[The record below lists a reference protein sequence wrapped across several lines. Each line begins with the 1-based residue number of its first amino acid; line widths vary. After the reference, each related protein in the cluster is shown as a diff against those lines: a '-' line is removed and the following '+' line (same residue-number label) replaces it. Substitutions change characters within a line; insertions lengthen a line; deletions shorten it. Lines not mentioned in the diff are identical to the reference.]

1 MTLCANRIAA
11 LVLRAVGSVLGVF
24 GIAVMLT
31 MTDASLMLSYFTMQ
45 TNIFTTAAFI
55 VLTVMTAVQ
64 LKERGVRGEVAHLG
78 VSLQL
83 ALTFF
88 ITITFVVYWAMLSW
102 QNFDMGGGDP
112 TRAALVSAAN
122 YMVHGVVPLLAIA
135 DWILFLPHGRLRA
148 KDAAL
153 WLIYPIAYAV
163 FIFIRAEVGAPFYG
177 TTRYPY
183 PFIDVD
189 ILGGWVALI
198 VIAMAVAFYA
208 LGRLFV
214 FLDGKL
220 AVKTA
225 ALICAA
231 AESEYVREERTRI

>member
-1 MTLCANRIAA
+1 M
-11 LVLRAVGSVLGVF
+11 LRAVGSVLGVF

-45 TNIFTTAAFI
+45 TNIFTTATFI

-64 LKERGVRGEVAHLG
+64 TGKRGARGEVAHIG

-83 ALTFF
+83 AFTFF

-112 TRAALVSAAN
+112 SRAALVSTAN
-122 YMVHGVVPLLAIA
+122 YLVH
-135 DWILFLPHGRLRA
+135 WILFLPHGRLRA
-148 KDAAL
+148 RDAAL

-189 ILGGWVALI
+189 VIGAWVAL
-198 VIAMAVAFYA
+198 VVPVMAAAFYA
-208 LGRLFV
+208 LGRLYV
-214 FLDGKL
+214 FLDKKL
-220 AVKTA
+220 ALRVPPVRA
-225 ALICAA
+225 GELYARCARA
-231 AESEYVREERTRI
+231 

>member
-55 VLTVMTAVQ
+55 ALTVMTAVQ

-112 TRAALVSAAN
+112 SRAALVSAAN

-189 ILGGWVALI
+189 VIGGGVDSNYVTILRYKR
-198 VIAMAVAFYA
+198 AFGIRA
-208 LGRLFV
+208 AREVVSGR
-214 FLDGKL
+214 GKQ
-220 AVKTA
+220 
-225 ALICAA
+225 
-231 AESEYVREERTRI
+231 

>member
-45 TNIFTTAAFI
+45 TNIFTTVAFI
-55 VLTVMTAVQ
+55 ALTVMTAVQ
-64 LKERGVRGEVAHLG
+64 LRRRGVRGEVAHLG

-102 QNFDMGGGDP
+102 DP
-112 TRAALVSAAN
+112 SRAALVSAAN

-135 DWILFLPHGRLRA
+135 DWILFLPHGRLHA

-189 ILGGWVALI
+189 VIGGWVAL
-198 VIAMAVAFYA
+198 VVPVMAAAFYA
-208 LGRLFV
+208 LGRLYV
-214 FLDGKL
+214 FLDKRL
-220 AVKTA
+220 ALRIPPLT
-225 ALICAA
+225 
-231 AESEYVREERTRI
+231 TRHLYIRHGGGQ

>member
-55 VLTVMTAVQ
+55 ALTVMTAVQ
-64 LKERGVRGEVAHLG
+64 LKKRGVRGEVAHLG

-112 TRAALVSAAN
+112 SRAALVSTAN

-148 KDAAL
+148 KDAAI

-189 ILGGWVALI
+189 VIGGWVAL
-198 VIAMAVAFYA
+198 VVPVMAAAFYA
-208 LGRLFV
+208 LGRLYV
-214 FLDGKL
+214 FLDKKL
-220 AVKTA
+220 ALRIPPLT
-225 ALICAA
+225 
-231 AESEYVREERTRI
+231 TRHLYIRHAGGQ

>member
-11 LVLRAVGSVLGVF
+11 LVLRGVGSALGTF

-31 MTDASLMLSYFTMQ
+31 MTDASLMLSYFT
-45 TNIFTTAAFI
+45 FTTAAFT

-64 LKERGVRGEVAHLG
+64 LRKSGARGEVAHLG

-112 TRAALVSAAN
+112 SRVALVSAAN
-122 YMVHGVVPLLAIA
+122 YVVHGVVPILAIA

-189 ILGGWVALI
+189 QIGGWVAL
-198 VIAMAVAFYA
+198 VVPVMAAAFYA
-208 LGRLFV
+208 LGRLYV
-214 FLDGKL
+214 FLDKKL
-220 AVKTA
+220 ALRVPPLT
-225 ALICAA
+225 
-231 AESEYVREERTRI
+231 VRHIYLRNGGGQ

>member
-1 MTLCANRIAA
+1 MAA

-55 VLTVMTAVQ
+55 ALTVMTAVQ
-64 LKERGVRGEVAHLG
+64 LKKRGVRGEVAHLG

-102 QNFDMGGGDP
+102 QSFDMGGGDP
-112 TRAALVSAAN
+112 SRAALVSTAN
-122 YMVHGVVPLLAIA
+122 YI
-135 DWILFLPHGRLRA
+135 
-148 KDAAL
+148 

-189 ILGGWVALI
+189 VIGGWVAL
-198 VIAMAVAFYA
+198 VVPVMAAAFYA
-208 LGRLFV
+208 LGRLYV
-214 FLDGKL
+214 FLDKKL
-220 AVKTA
+220 ALRIPPLT
-225 ALICAA
+225 
-231 AESEYVREERTRI
+231 TRHLYIRGGGGQ

>member
-88 ITITFVVYWAMLSW
+88 ITITFVVYWAMLSC
-102 QNFDMGGGDP
+102 
-112 TRAALVSAAN
+112 ALVSAAN

-189 ILGGWVALI
+189 VIGGWVAL
-198 VIAMAVAFYA
+198 VVPVMAAAFYA
-208 LGRLFV
+208 LGRLYV
-214 FLDGKL
+214 FLDKRL
-220 AVKTA
+220 ALRVPPLT
-225 ALICAA
+225 
-231 AESEYVREERTRI
+231 TRHLYIRDGGGQ

>member
-55 VLTVMTAVQ
+55 VLIVMTAVQ

-88 ITITFVVYWAMLSW
+88 ITITFV
-102 QNFDMGGGDP
+102 QP
-112 TRAALVSAAN
+112 
-122 YMVHGVVPLLAIA
+122 P
-135 DWILFLPHGRLRA
+135 
-148 KDAAL
+148 
-153 WLIYPIAYAV
+153 
-163 FIFIRAEVGAPFYG
+163 
-177 TTRYPY
+177 
-183 PFIDVD
+183 
-189 ILGGWVALI
+189 
-198 VIAMAVAFYA
+198 
-208 LGRLFV
+208 LGRSDSGIAQTQIAIFSPAKV
-214 FLDGKL
+214 WTF
-220 AVKTA
+220 
-225 ALICAA
+225 
-231 AESEYVREERTRI
+231 R